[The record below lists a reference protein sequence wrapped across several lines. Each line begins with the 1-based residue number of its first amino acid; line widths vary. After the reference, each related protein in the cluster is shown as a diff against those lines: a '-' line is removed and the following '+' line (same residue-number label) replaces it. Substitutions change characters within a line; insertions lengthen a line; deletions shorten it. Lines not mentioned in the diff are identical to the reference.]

1 MYCGTSDKGTQ
12 YVVMYCGTS
21 DKRTQYVVMY
31 CGTVLVTKGH
41 SML

>member
-21 DKRTQYVVMY
+21 DKGTQYVVMY
-31 CGTVLVTKGH
+31 CGTVLVTKGR

>member
-1 MYCGTSDKGTQ
+1 MYCGTSDKG
-12 YVVMYCGTS
+12 
-21 DKRTQYVVMY
+21 TQYVVMY